1 MCTYLTEHLQ
11 TTGSGKGPGRW
22 FRFTEAMLY
31 YDHPQDAPL
40 EHSVNLDF
48 LAPAEGPSAR
58 IALEMSPEAAK
69 AVAEAIMATLGSF
82 PG

>member
-1 MCTYLTEHLQ
+1 MV
-11 TTGSGKGPGRW
+11 
-22 FRFTEAMLY
+22 Y